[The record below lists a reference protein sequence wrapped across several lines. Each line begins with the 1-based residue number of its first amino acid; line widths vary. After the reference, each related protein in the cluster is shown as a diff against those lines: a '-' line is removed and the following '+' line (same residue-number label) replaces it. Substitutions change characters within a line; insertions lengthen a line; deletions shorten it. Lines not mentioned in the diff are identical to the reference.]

1 MDQFSLHSQWFI
13 FLAVRVCV
21 CVRVHLCVCACACV
35 CVHMFTEALG
45 LYGDMWVSCSLYI
58 IVKGYKIVK
67 GVQ

>member
-1 MDQFSLHSQWFI
+1 MSVS
-13 FLAVRVCV
+13 V
-21 CVRVHLCVCACACV
+21 CVCACACV

-45 LYGDMWVSCSLYI
+45 LYGDMWASYNSYI